1 VLRKNRAIGKTE
13 MADVLLTHSYHL
25 YYDRKQMRKMQPY
38 PPLGTLY
45 AAALLR
51 RAGISVALFD
61 TMLND
66 PETGFQIALAQH
78 HPKIVVV
85 FEDNFNFLSKMC
97 LTRMREVAY
106 HILGASLRTG
116 ATVLVNGSDASDHAM
131 DYLEK
136 GFRAVLLGEAEF
148 TLLETATHLLN
159 GDQRALAH
167 IAGLAYLDR
176 ASGGIVR
183 TGQRD
188 FMRDLDHLP
197 FPSRDLIDTNAYRNA
212 WKTAHGYFS
221 LNIVASRG
229 CPYRCNW
236 CAKPI
241 YGDSFSVRSAAL
253 VAEEMRQLKHE
264 LGADHLW
271 FADDIFGLRPK
282 WVRQLA
288 DEVQKLDA
296 VIPFK
301 MQSRVD
307 LMTPETGRALRRAG
321 CAEVW
326 MGAESGSQKILDA
339 MDKGTRVDQ
348 IAKARENL
356 RQEGIRACYFLQ
368 FGYPGETWNDIQS
381 TIKLVRDT
389 RPDDIGVSVSYP
401 LPGTKFFD
409 RVQAQLGEKTNW
421 SDSEDLA
428 MMFQGAYT
436 NEFYRAL
443 HDALHAQV
451 DHWNSCSGN
460 GAQKQQRVRHEPDE
474 LWRRVMELE
483 KTCRNPRPTVF
494 ASHGQGSL
502 VQLPAHGYATSFD
515 ELLSVLAS

>member
-1 VLRKNRAIGKTE
+1 
-13 MADVLLTHSYHL
+13 MADILLSHSYHL
-25 YYDRKQMRKMQPY
+25 YYDRKQVRKMKPY

-51 RAGISVALFD
+51 SAGMSVALFD

-66 PETGFQIALAQH
+66 PEAEFELALEKH
-78 HPKIVVV
+78 RPKVVVV

-106 HILGASLRTG
+106 HILETSRQSG
-116 ATVLVNGSDASDHAM
+116 ATVLINGSDASDHTL
-131 DYLEK
+131 DYLQK
-136 GFRAVLLGEAEF
+136 GFRCVLLGEAER
-148 TLLETATHLLN
+148 TLLEAVSHVLRGDDAGLN
-159 GDQRALAH
+159 RV
-167 IAGLAYLDR
+167 AGLAYLDKTTN
-176 ASGGIVR
+176 AVVR
-183 TGQRD
+183 TPRRD
-188 FMRDLDHLP
+188 FMHDLDRLP
-197 FPSRDLIDTNAYRNA
+197 LPSRDLIDTNAYKNV
-212 WKTAHGYFS
+212 WVSAHGYFP

-229 CPYRCNW
+229 CPYHCNW

-241 YGDSFSVRSAAL
+241 YGDSFSMRSATL
-253 VAEEMRQLKHE
+253 VAEEMRQLKYE

-296 VIPFK
+296 AIPFK

-307 LMTPETGRALRRAG
+307 LMTPDTARALRRAG
-321 CAEVW
+321 CAEAWLGV
-326 MGAESGSQKILDA
+326 ESGSQKILDA

-348 IAKARENL
+348 IAQARENL
-356 RQEGIRACYFLQ
+356 RREGIRACYFLQ
-368 FGYPGETWNDIQS
+368 FGYPGETWTDIQE
-381 TIKLVRDT
+381 TIRLVRDT

-421 SDSEDLA
+421 SDSEDLS
-428 MMFQGAYT
+428 MMFQGTYT

-443 HDALHAQV
+443 HDALHAQI
-451 DHWNSCSGN
+451 DCWNSSSAGH
-460 GAQKQQRVRHEPDE
+460 GQAERHSHQELDE

-483 KTCRNPRPTVF
+483 KTCRNPRPTMF
-494 ASHGQGSL
+494 SAHSREGL
-502 VQLPAHGYATSFD
+502 VQLHSHSYATNFD

>member
-1 VLRKNRAIGKTE
+1 

-25 YYDRKQMRKMQPY
+25 YYDRKQVRKMQPY

-51 RAGISVALFD
+51 SAGMSVTVFD

-66 PETGFQIALAQH
+66 PEGGFEAALRQNR
-78 HPKIVVV
+78 PRIVVV

-106 HILGASLRTG
+106 HILETSLDAG
-116 ATVLVNGSDASDHAM
+116 ATVLVNGSDASDHAL
-131 DYLEK
+131 DYLQR
-136 GFRAVLLGEAEF
+136 GFHGVLLGEAEW
-148 TLLETATHLLN
+148 TLLEAVSHLLKGEEN
-159 GDQRALAH
+159 AFDQVD
-167 IAGLAYLDR
+167 GLAYLHKRSSELVKTPPR
-176 ASGGIVR
+176 A
-183 TGQRD
+183 
-188 FMRDLDHLP
+188 FMRNLDHLP
-197 FPSRDLIDTNAYRNA
+197 FPSRDLIDTNQYRSA
-212 WKTAHGYFS
+212 WKQAHGYFS

-241 YGDSFSVRSAAL
+241 YGDSFSVRSAAA
-253 VAEEMRQLKHE
+253 VAAEMQQLKCNYA
-264 LGADHLW
+264 ADHLW

-282 WVRQLA
+282 WVRELA
-288 DEVQKLDA
+288 AEVEKRDA
-296 VIPFK
+296 ALPFK

-307 LMTPETGRALRRAG
+307 LMTPGNVNALRRAG

-348 IAKARENL
+348 IAQARENL
-356 RQEGIRACYFLQ
+356 RREGIRACYFLQ
-368 FGYPGETWNDIQS
+368 FGYPGETWQDIQS
-381 TIKLVRDT
+381 TIRLVRDT

-401 LPGTKFFD
+401 LPGTKFFE
-409 RVQAQLGEKTNW
+409 RVKAELGEKTNW
-421 SDSEDLA
+421 SDSEDLS

-451 DHWNSCSGN
+451 DSWNSIGSQLVGTFF
-460 GAQKQQRVRHEPDE
+460 E
-474 LWRRVMELE
+474 
-483 KTCRNPRPTVF
+483 
-494 ASHGQGSL
+494 SH
-502 VQLPAHGYATSFD
+502 SFSNT
-515 ELLSVLAS
+515 L

>member
-1 VLRKNRAIGKTE
+1 

-25 YYDRKQMRKMQPY
+25 GFDRKQVRKMQPY

-51 RAGISVALFD
+51 KAGISVALFD
-61 TMLND
+61 AMLND
-66 PETGFQIALAQH
+66 PTEGFEAALQQH
-78 HPKIVVV
+78 QPRIVVLY
-85 FEDNFNFLSKMC
+85 EDNFNFLTKMC

-106 HILGASLRTG
+106 RMLETSQRSGIM
-116 ATVLVNGSDASDHAM
+116 VLVNGSDASDHAL
-131 DYLEK
+131 DYLRE
-136 GFRAVLLGEAEF
+136 GFRCVLLGEAEF
-148 TLLETATHLLN
+148 TLLEAVTHLLKGN
-159 GDQRALAH
+159 DDSLDMVP
-167 IAGLAYLDR
+167 GLAYLDR
-176 ASGGIVR
+176 Q
-183 TGQRD
+183 TGNLSKTKPRPL
-188 FMRDLDHLP
+188 MHDLDQLP
-197 FPSRDLIDTNAYRNA
+197 LPSRDLIDANQYRNA
-212 WKTAHGYFS
+212 WKSAHGYFS

-253 VAEEMRQLKHE
+253 VAEEMRQLKYDF
-264 LGADHLW
+264 GAEHLW

-282 WVRQLA
+282 WVRELA
-288 DEVQKLDA
+288 AEVQRLDA
-296 VIPFK
+296 AIPFK

-307 LMTPETGRALRRAG
+307 LMTRDYVNALRRAG

-356 RQEGIRACYFLQ
+356 RYEGIRACYFLQ
-368 FGYPGETWNDIQS
+368 FGYPGETWADIQS

-409 RVQAQLGEKTNW
+409 HVQTQLGEKTNW
-421 SDSEDLA
+421 SDSEDLS
-428 MMFQGAYT
+428 MMFQGTYT

-451 DHWNSCSGN
+451 DYWNSSNGN
-460 GAQKQQRVRHEPDE
+460 GSKAHQHNGQQPEE
-474 LWRRVMELE
+474 LWRQVMHLERV
-483 KTCRNPRPTVF
+483 CRNPKPTMLSQ
-494 ASHGQGSL
+494 SHTKL
-502 VQLPAHGYATSFD
+502 VQLSAQSYATSFD

>member
-1 VLRKNRAIGKTE
+1 VT
-13 MADVLLTHSYHL
+13 DVLLTHSYHL
-25 YYDRKQMRKMQPY
+25 YYDRKQTRKMQPY

-51 RAGISVALFD
+51 SAGLSVALFD

-66 PETGFQIALAQH
+66 PELGFQSALEVH
-78 HPKIVVV
+78 RPRVVV
-85 FEDNFNFLSKMC
+85 VYEDNFNFLTKMC

-106 HILGASLRTG
+106 HILEVSRRAGAV
-116 ATVLVNGSDASDHAM
+116 VLVNGSDASDRAV
-131 DYLEK
+131 DYLRK
-136 GFRAVLLGEAEF
+136 GFRCVLLGEAEQ
-148 TLLETATHLLN
+148 TLLEVVRHLLK
-159 GDQRALAH
+159 GEGHALPR
-167 IAGLAYLDR
+167 IPGLALLDEET
-176 ASGGIVR
+176 GELIR
-183 TGQRD
+183 TGRRPL
-188 FMRDLDHLP
+188 MRDLDLLS
-197 FPSRDLIDTNAYRNA
+197 FPARDLIDVDQYRSA

-241 YGDSFSVRSAAL
+241 YGDSFAVRSASS
-253 VAEEMRQLKHE
+253 VAEEMRRLKYDF
-264 LGADHLW
+264 GAEHLW
-271 FADDIFGLRPK
+271 FADDIFGLRAK
-282 WVRQLA
+282 WVRELA
-288 DEVQKLDA
+288 VAVEKLEAA
-296 VIPFK
+296 VPFK

-307 LMTPETGRALRRAG
+307 LMTADNVRALRRTG

-326 MGAESGSQKILDA
+326 MGAESGSQKILNA

-368 FGYPGETWNDIQS
+368 FGYPGETWQDIQK
-381 TIKLVRDT
+381 TVKLVRDT

-401 LPGTKFFD
+401 LPGTKFFE

-451 DHWNSCSGN
+451 DSWNSGSVQI
-460 GAQKQQRVRHEPDE
+460 AQDSDAVPGPDE
-474 LWRRVMELE
+474 LWKRVMQLE
-483 KTCRNPRPTVF
+483 QTCRNSHPTVLDSL
-494 ASHGQGSL
+494 ASEKL
-502 VQLPAHGYATSFD
+502 VQLQTASHATSFD
-515 ELLSVLAS
+515 ELLNALGS